1 MKKKLPGI
9 FLMLSLG
16 LLLGACS
23 SKTDKIQ
30 EEGDQQ
36 EALMEQEET
45 EEENEESQEQEKVS
59 GQQITVLLA
68 GEKEEQETVLSD
80 LLLEEGY
87 QVQTEYAGMDSKTQ
101 AQQLEK
107 AARAQAAAVVVEPV
121 KTSGMEASLEKAAEA
136 GVGIICYGQLFMNTE
151 YVDAYVVND
160 HYEQGV
166 QTARQIEALQE
177 LEHRTEEN
185 PVTLEIFLEDG
196 DNINEQVFYLGLM
209 GTLSSYVED
218 HILVIRSGR
227 DTFQEVTV
235 RDGSKENAR
244 VLCEEILEDFY
255 QEDGP
260 DVIYASGDLM
270 TQGVCIALDK
280 AGFAVPCETDE
291 EQETDQ
297 TREEADPE
305 ETDTKET
312 AYEWPMV
319 IGSGFTVLTANRIS
333 TGRQTMAFH
342 QEEDALAEC
351 CVQALE
357 EYFTGEQSDDVSSE
371 YDNGVEIVPA
381 YTAAPVPVDFSNYE
395 DFLEEEQGE

>member
-166 QTARQIEALQE
+166 QTALQIEELQD

-196 DNINEQVFYLGLM
+196 NNINDQVFYLGLM
-209 GTLSSYVED
+209 GTLATYVED
-218 HILVIRSGR
+218 DVLVIRSGR

-235 RDGSKENAR
+235 QDSSKENAR

-270 TQGVCIALDK
+270 TQGVCSALDK
-280 AGFAVPCETDE
+280 AGFAVPGETGE
-291 EQETDQ
+291 EEGTDQ
-297 TREEADPE
+297 SREKADTE
-305 ETDTKET
+305 ETVP
-312 AYEWPMV
+312 EWPMV